1 MQQFEG
7 LFKEAG
13 EKIVGLE
20 TEASRTRGVIEKKD
34 QELEEMGG
42 LRMRKERQDT
52 EMHLLEETLRS
63 YEKRIVLQSQEVE
76 RVTMINASIN
86 QEVEE

>member
-1 MQQFEG
+1 MQEFQG
-7 LFKEAG
+7 LFKEAS
-13 EKIVGLE
+13 EKIILLE
-20 TEASRTRGVIEKKD
+20 NEGVRSRAVIEKKD

-63 YEKRIVLQSQEVE
+63 YEKRIVL
-76 RVTMINASIN
+76 
-86 QEVEE
+86 